1 MITAKKFVFFTSL
14 LLASVLLAS
23 CGGGSSEKSSDSAG
37 KEEFIEAP
45 AQEVQA
51 TGGFDTPIT
60 TPDGQSYSLS
70 SPASFTPGKFASG
83 LVIGQ
88 SFNQFSVTVKNG
100 GTKELDLVGLIV
112 TGTTASGTCVDIFD
126 GDNKMEGAP
135 QAPLAVGASIT
146 FNWALSCAGKSGED
160 LSIILTNSDAALIEA
175 KGKLS

>member
-1 MITAKKFVFFTSL
+1 MITAKKFAFFTWP
-14 LLASVLLAS
+14 LLASVLLTS
-23 CGGGSSEKSSDSAG
+23 CGGSSAKSNGSAG

-45 AQEVQA
+45 EQKVQA

-70 SPASFTPGKFASG
+70 SPALFTPGKFASG

-88 SFNQFSVTVKNG
+88 SFNRFSVTVKNG

-112 TGTTASGTCVDIFD
+112 TGTTASGACVDIFD

-135 QAPLAVGASIT
+135 QTPLAVGASIT